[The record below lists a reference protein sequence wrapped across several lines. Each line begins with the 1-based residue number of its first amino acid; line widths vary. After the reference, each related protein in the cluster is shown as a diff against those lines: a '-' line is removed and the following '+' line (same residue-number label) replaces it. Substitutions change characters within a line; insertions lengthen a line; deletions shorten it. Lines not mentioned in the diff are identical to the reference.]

1 MRIHILNLA
10 FVCCICGLAA
20 GQSSPPQPSPPPTQ
34 QAAQGASTQ
43 RAKGAPVAPV
53 DEQTARR
60 DRIRRESE
68 ELAALTKSIPAEV
81 SAANRGMLP
90 KDILERL
97 NRIEKLSKQLRKD
110 LAAH

>member
-1 MRIHILNLA
+1 
-10 FVCCICGLAA
+10 VYGLAS
-20 GQSSPPQPSPPPTQ
+20 GQNPPPQASPPGAQ
-34 QAAQGASTQ
+34 QAPQGATPQ
-43 RAKGAPVAPV
+43 QAKPNPSSAPV

-60 DRIRRESE
+60 ERIRRESE
-68 ELAALTKSIPAEV
+68 ELAALTKSIPADV

-90 KDILERL
+90 KDILEKL